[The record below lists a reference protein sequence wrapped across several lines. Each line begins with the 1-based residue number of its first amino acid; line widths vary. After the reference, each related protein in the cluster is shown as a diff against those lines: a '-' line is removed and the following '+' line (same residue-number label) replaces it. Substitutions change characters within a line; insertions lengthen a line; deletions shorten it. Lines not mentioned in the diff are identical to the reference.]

1 MKNPI
6 PLYVLLGAILALFVI
21 QLHETRALKA
31 ELVGIRKEQ
40 LRQPPDA
47 RPLPPYAGI
56 PVFITNE
63 PLTVEI
69 EKR

>member
-6 PLYVLLGAILALFVI
+6 PLYVLLGAILALFMI
-21 QLHETRALKA
+21 QLLETRALKA
-31 ELVGIRKEQ
+31 ELVAIRKEQ
-40 LRQPPDA
+40 LKQPPA
-47 RPLPPYAGI
+47 GRPLPPYAGI

-63 PLTVEI
+63 PLAVEI

>member
-21 QLHETRALKA
+21 QLRETRALKA

-40 LRQPPDA
+40 LRQPPA